1 MHVDVRIVDAEDQ
14 DVPVGAVGELVLRGP
29 NVFAGYWGRPVETAE
44 AMRGGWFHSGD
55 LGRVDADGFVTLVDR
70 VKDMIIS
77 GGENVYPIEV
87 EQALFRHFSV
97 ADVAVIGVPDPKW
110 GETVVAVV
118 VPASGAY
125 ADTAPDAAALIAY
138 ARERIAHF
146 KCPRRI
152 EFVDELPRNATGKI
166 LKRALRERFTGVGD
180 AVHR

>member
-1 MHVDVRIVDAEDQ
+1 MHVDVRIVDALDH
-14 DVPVGAVGELVLRGP
+14 DVAVGEVGELVLQGP

-55 LGRVDADGFVTLVDR
+55 LGRFDADGFVTLVDR
-70 VKDMIIS
+70 KKDMIIS

-87 EQALFRHFSV
+87 EQALFRHADI

-110 GETVVAVV
+110 GETVLAVV
-118 VPASGAY
+118 VPTSPGTL
-125 ADTAPDAAALIAY
+125 DVDAVIAH

-146 KCPRRI
+146 KCPRRV

-166 LKRALRERFTGVGD
+166 LKRALREQFTGTS
-180 AVHR
+180 ATVHR